1 MKDGSRVVVV
11 RPPFSESW
19 AFFIR
24 KFDSLEK
31 IEINKLIIDKNSSL
45 CVDFIKY
52 IIKGCQVVAIT
63 GSQGTGKTTLLM
75 SLVSFIN
82 PTYNLRIQ
90 EISFELHL
98 RKIYPNRNILTFK
111 ETLEISGQEGLD
123 LQKKTDGTVNIL
135 GEVSTAPVASW
146 MIQMAQVA
154 SLFTIFTHHAKTSY
168 NLVKS
173 LRNNLLQ
180 TGIFSNENIAEQQV
194 AEVIRFDIH
203 LNKNIDGHRYIERIT
218 EIIINSESDY
228 PIEYKNVDDDKK
240 TENFFDTMTEFFRRQ
255 TNKKNF
261 ITRDIIRWVD
271 GRYEVSDKITIETYN
286 NILKSV
292 EKQYKNDFMNFVNKN
307 ELVNY
312 E

>member
-1 MKDGSRVVVV
+1 
-11 RPPFSESW
+11 
-19 AFFIR
+19 
-24 KFDSLEK
+24 
-31 IEINKLIIDKNSSL
+31 
-45 CVDFIKY
+45 
-52 IIKGCQVVAIT
+52 
-63 GSQGTGKTTLLM
+63 
-75 SLVSFIN
+75 
-82 PTYNLRIQ
+82 
-90 EISFELHL
+90 
-98 RKIYPNRNILTFK
+98 
-111 ETLEISGQEGLD
+111 
-123 LQKKTDGTVNIL
+123 
-135 GEVSTAPVASW
+135 
-146 MIQMAQVA
+146 MAQVA

-218 EIIINSESDY
+218 EIIVNVESDY

-261 ITRDIIRWVD
+261 ITRDIIRWID

-286 NILKSV
+286 NILELV
-292 EKQYKNDFMNFVNKN
+292 EKQYKNEFINFVNEN